1 MNMNVEN
8 WELKDSCDEIQWYY
22 QSKLNDDMIACVVI
36 PHKGN
41 YFRWLLRIGFK
52 STFNKWGDVEYENT
66 FDYIEREVKTY
77 FKSQSKFIVS
87 IINKMIYTNLTK

>member
-1 MNMNVEN
+1 
-8 WELKDSCDEIQWYY
+8 
-22 QSKLNDDMIACVVI
+22 MIACVVI

-66 FDYIEREVKTY
+66 FDTFPSLAEFMSNEKHLKEIELMKGE
-77 FKSQSKFIVS
+77 
-87 IINKMIYTNLTK
+87 

>member
-8 WELKDSCDEIQWYY
+8 WELKDSCDDTQFYY

-36 PHKGN
+36 PHEGN
-41 YFRWLLRIGFK
+41 HYRWLLRIGFK

-66 FDYIEREVKTY
+66 FDIFSLLAHFMSNEKYLKEIELMKGE
-77 FKSQSKFIVS
+77 
-87 IINKMIYTNLTK
+87 

>member
-8 WELKDSCDEIQWYY
+8 WKLRDDCNEVQWYY
-22 QSKLNDDMIACVVI
+22 QSKLNDDAIACIVI

-41 YFRWLLRIGFK
+41 QFRWLLRIGFK

-66 FDYIEREVKTY
+66 FDTFPLLAEFMSDEKHLKEIELMKGV
-77 FKSQSKFIVS
+77 
-87 IINKMIYTNLTK
+87 

>member
-8 WELKDSCDEIQWYY
+8 WELKDSCDDTQFYY

-41 YFRWLLRIGFK
+41 HFRWLLRIGFK
-52 STFNKWGDVEYENT
+52 STFDKWGNVEYENNFYT
-66 FDYIEREVKTY
+66 FSLLADFMSNEKHLKEIELMKE
-77 FKSQSKFIVS
+77 
-87 IINKMIYTNLTK
+87 

>member
-66 FDYIEREVKTY
+66 FDTFPLLADLMSNEKHLKEIELMKE
-77 FKSQSKFIVS
+77 
-87 IINKMIYTNLTK
+87 

>member
-22 QSKLNDDMIACVVI
+22 QSKLNDDMIARVVI

-66 FDYIEREVKTY
+66 FDTFPLLADFMSNEKHLKEIELMKE
-77 FKSQSKFIVS
+77 
-87 IINKMIYTNLTK
+87 

>member
-41 YFRWLLRIGFK
+41 HFRWLLRIGFK

-66 FDYIEREVKTY
+66 FDTFPSLADFISNEKHLKEIELMKE
-77 FKSQSKFIVS
+77 
-87 IINKMIYTNLTK
+87 

>member
-52 STFNKWGDVEYENT
+52 STFNKWGDAEYENNFDT
-66 FDYIEREVKTY
+66 FLLLTEFMSNERHLKEIELMKGE
-77 FKSQSKFIVS
+77 
-87 IINKMIYTNLTK
+87 

>member
-8 WELKDSCDEIQWYY
+8 WELKDSCDDTQFYY
-22 QSKLNDDMIACVVI
+22 ESKLNDDMIACVVI

-52 STFNKWGDVEYENT
+52 STFNK
-66 FDYIEREVKTY
+66 
-77 FKSQSKFIVS
+77 
-87 IINKMIYTNLTK
+87 

>member
-1 MNMNVEN
+1 MDMNIDN
-8 WELKDSCDEIQWYY
+8 WELKDSCDNTQFYY

-52 STFNKWGDVEYENT
+52 STFDKWGNVEYEHLFDT
-66 FDYIEREVKTY
+66 FPLLAEFMSVSVFGDK
-77 FKSQSKFIVS
+77 KLNKIVD
-87 IINKMIYTNLTK
+87 

>member
-41 YFRWLLRIGFK
+41 HFQWLLRIGFK
-52 STFNKWGDVEYENT
+52 STFKIQKLYKIIQT
-66 FDYIEREVKTY
+66 CIKFD
-77 FKSQSKFIVS
+77 
-87 IINKMIYTNLTK
+87 NLL